1 MYYNLQE
8 KDCFGCTFTVGGRGT
23 YTLLSTTWMCVTT
36 WGHGLEETGKHPFWD
51 PEKIGASNRISDTPP
66 KTTLF
71 TCHAFGGMGLQ
82 GGPPHII
89 WWGLHEITSLVFIV
103 LYSCWISVIL
113 AFRILLFSQYNTNIA
128 SSTMLWFS
136 GHTLL
141 RHLCG
146 AATCAPHVGKLP
158 EHSWVLSH
166 HVPSK
171 IDQTKND
178 TDKTRNKFNH
188 SHIHAGY
195 LKYPPIQSQY

>member
-1 MYYNLQE
+1 ME
-8 KDCFGCTFTVGGRGT
+8 AP
-23 YTLLSTTWMCVTT
+23 T
-36 WGHGLEETGKHPFWD
+36 WGHGLEETGSTDFLRSLFLVLP
-51 PEKIGASNRISDTPP
+51 NRISHTPQ
-66 KTTLF
+66 K
-71 TCHAFGGMGLQ
+71 
-82 GGPPHII
+82 PHFHVPRF
-89 WWGLHEITSLVFIV
+89 WRYGTPRWPTSHHMMRAPWNHVLSFIV